1 MRLKNLYLHYK
12 IDKLLLTD
20 SILSLKIDYNSY
32 ILRYKVRWVVYNLK
46 QEEKIHLVKT
56 FTTVVKSILYKC
68 LFKVNVKQKYK
79 IWQMDIVITIL
90 YSFFNKII
98 YVKWFY
104 LFNFNSELVYWLYK
118 ALYELQ

>member
-20 SILSLKIDYNSY
+20 SILSLKIDYNGY

-104 LFNFNSELVYWLYK
+104 LFNFSSELVYWLYK